1 MNLNKVVLVGNL
13 TRDPERKN
21 LPDGRA
27 VVNFGLATNRFYNT
41 QGGQKQQDTEF
52 HNIVA
57 FGKTAEIIAQYLK
70 KGSMTLIEGRLKT
83 RNWTDNA
90 GVKHYM
96 TEIIT
101 ERMQLGPRMPGQSSS
116 SYNQPESNHNS
127 QWAKPT
133 QPTQPTQQNQNSPQK
148 NQAEEEIPVIQE
160 ESTLKAD
167 TEPSNDV
174 KANKETNNPIPADD
188 IDDEIDVKDIP
199 F

>member
-1 MNLNKVVLVGNL
+1 MNFNKVVVVGNL

-27 VVNFGLATNRFYNT
+27 VVNFGLATNRFYNS
-41 QGGQKQQDTEF
+41 QDGQKQQDTEF

-57 FGKTAEIIAQYLK
+57 FGRTAEVIAQYLK
-70 KGSMTLIEGRLKT
+70 KGSMALIEGRLRT

-101 ERMQLGPRMPGQSSS
+101 ERMQLGPRTGGQTSSNYS
-116 SYNQPESNHNS
+116 QQGQNHNP
-127 QWAKPT
+127 QWTKPA
-133 QPTQPTQQNQNSPQK
+133 QPAQQNQNTPSK
-148 NQAEEEIPVIQE
+148 NQEEEIPVIQE
-160 ESTLKAD
+160 EATLKTE
-167 TEPSNDV
+167 TEPDENQAD
-174 KANKETNNPIPADD
+174 KEANTPSPADD